1 MFHAQVTV
9 RFLARYAV
17 GEYTKRG
24 EYVRDATELPDDFDL
39 SVVLPMLDKNTTC
52 PWRVA
57 KDAGGNPYYFHL
69 RTHEARWKPPRLF
82 VDDPSIYTGRS
93 APAGAEGGEGDKDGD
108 DPLGMAA
115 APAVRAPLSI
125 VRETYAV
132 FERPAFLPDSAWR
145 IMVMYTPVSTAEG
158 GMGSDAAA
166 VIKGTQKS

>member
-24 EYVRDATELPDDFDL
+24 EYVRDATALPDDFDL
-39 SVVLPMLDKNTTC
+39 SVVLPMLDKGTTC

-57 KDAGGNPYYFHL
+57 KDGAGSPYYFHVE
-69 RTHEARWKPPRLF
+69 THEARWKPPRLYI
-82 VDDPSIYTGRS
+82 DDPSIY
-93 APAGAEGGEGDKDGD
+93 AGKTVAEGGKEGEGGD
-108 DPLGMAA
+108 DPLGMG
-115 APAVRAPLSI
+115 AVRAPLSV
-125 VRETYAV
+125 VRETFAV

-158 GMGSDAAA
+158 GMGSDAAG
-166 VIKGTQKS
+166 VIKGTQRS